1 MLKKADLASLK
12 LDIDKLKIKDVY
24 KKMPDTSKFIV
35 TQDFNRLTKINFNA
49 RMLKASR
56 NFAIKKQVEN
66 PLD

>member
-1 MLKKADLASLK
+1 
-12 LDIDKLKIKDVY
+12 
-24 KKMPDTSKFIV
+24 MPDTSKSIV
-35 TQDFNRLTKINFNA
+35 TQDFNRLTKINFDA